1 MHRSLWLLLMAGTML
16 AGCNAVSYTQ
26 RNNPADA
33 YKDYKND
40 GMASVLGVGQPITQ
54 RQQAANATLSQS
66 GQYDLDQIMQR
77 VAGTYNLA
85 VRWGNGVRK
94 DQHRQVMMTNLTFD
108 EARNYIEDVY
118 NIQIIREGE
127 RRLLVMPSAAE
138 PRIENFTSGG
148 TISLAQA
155 VRGLAEQCNFNL
167 MINEN
172 QDKLVN
178 TQVSTNLKD
187 ITCHDAF
194 DALLNP
200 QGMSLQ
206 DKGDYITIA
215 GLPQRQWTL
224 NLYEPER
231 SEEVEVNYSSELSG
245 ASDNGNQTAGGKTKV
260 SIKYERNLWED
271 LENDLNALIDS
282 NCDDNI
288 GESGSGITSSL
299 PSAPTAAPALLPP
312 PSSGSSGDTELI
324 SSPTPIPPPTFSPA
338 PSAGSGSSSTG
349 ISNCGYVQINPNVGL
364 VQMRAPQPVL
374 DEANDIIQRVEEVA
388 SRRLL
393 LEARVIAVS
402 RKRGFDQSSRLRF
415 GGRLSEKTWNEKET
429 DGGFSGSGSIA
440 STIANSLQNFSGN
453 ISGQTVNLGGVF
465 VRSDNLEAII
475 GALEQFGTTYELM
488 HPTMELMDRQRA
500 TLIDGKNEKYFVVQ
514 TETTTGTAT
523 TTSQDVEERTQFLG
537 MQFSATAQVSDNPSE
552 PSTIS
557 LQIPITSLASTV
569 NIPGTTSGSIAGIA
583 PVANTR
589 LIDQK
594 IRIRDGEVKVI
605 GGLTRTLAVDNE
617 SGIPILREIPVAGKM
632 LNSQN
637 ISYENVEFVVL
648 LQVRRLN

>member
-1 MHRSLWLLLMAGTML
+1 MHRSLLLLLMAGTML

-33 YKDYKND
+33 YKDYKED
-40 GMASVLGVGQPITQ
+40 GSASVLGVGQPITQ

-94 DQHRQVMMTNLTFD
+94 DQRQQVMMTNLTFD
-108 EARNYIEDVY
+108 EARNYLEDVY

-172 QDKLVN
+172 KDKLLN

-200 QGMSLQ
+200 HGMSLQ
-206 DKGDYITIA
+206 DKGDYITIT

-231 SEEVEVNYSSELSG
+231 SEEVEVNYSSEMSG
-245 ASDNGNQTAGGKTKV
+245 SSDNSTQSAGGTNKV
-260 SIKYERNLWED
+260 TIKYERNLWQD

-282 NCDDNI
+282 NCDDNAE
-288 GESGSGITSSL
+288 GSGSGSTGSMAR
-299 PSAPTAAPALLPP
+299 APTTAPMLLPP
-312 PSSGSSGDTELI
+312 PSSGASGDPKLISGSTPMPAFTASAAPTGSSGVT
-324 SSPTPIPPPTFSPA
+324 
-338 PSAGSGSSSTG
+338 
-349 ISNCGYVQINPNVGL
+349 NCGYVQINPNVGL

-374 DEANDIIQRVEEVA
+374 EEANDIIQRVEEVA

-402 RKRGFDQSSRLRF
+402 RKRGFDQSNRLRF
-415 GGRLSEKTWNEKET
+415 GGRLNEKTFKEKET
-429 DGGFSGSGSIA
+429 NGGFSGSGSISSA
-440 STIANSLQNFSGN
+440 LAASLQNLSGTV
-453 ISGQTVNLGGVF
+453 SGQTVNLGGVF

-500 TLIDGKNEKYFVVQ
+500 TLIDGKNEKYFVVK

-569 NIPGTTSGSIAGIA
+569 NIPGNTSGSIAGVA
-583 PVANTR
+583 PIANTR

-605 GGLTRTLAVDNE
+605 GGLTRTLAVDTE
-617 SGIPILREIPVAGKM
+617 SGVPILRDIPVAGKM
-632 LNSQN
+632 LNNQN

>member
-1 MHRSLWLLLMAGTML
+1 MMHRSLLLLLMAGTML

-33 YKDYKND
+33 YKDYKED
-40 GMASVLGVGQPITQ
+40 GSASVLGVGQPITQ

-94 DQHRQVMMTNLTFD
+94 DQRQQVMMTNLTFD
-108 EARNYIEDVY
+108 EARNYLEDVY

-172 QDKLVN
+172 KDKLLN

-200 QGMSLQ
+200 HGMSLQ
-206 DKGDYITIA
+206 DKGDYITIT

-231 SEEVEVNYSSELSG
+231 SEEVEVNYSSEMSG
-245 ASDNGNQTAGGKTKV
+245 SSDNGTQSAGGTNKV
-260 SIKYERNLWED
+260 TIKYERNLWQD

-282 NCDDNI
+282 NCDDNA
-288 GESGSGITSSL
+288 EGSGLGSIGGMA
-299 PSAPTAAPALLPP
+299 SAPTAAPMLLPP
-312 PSSGSSGDTELI
+312 PSSSASGDPKLISGSTPMPAFTTSAVPTGSSGVT
-324 SSPTPIPPPTFSPA
+324 
-338 PSAGSGSSSTG
+338 
-349 ISNCGYVQINPNVGL
+349 NCGYVQINPNVGL

-374 DEANDIIQRVEEVA
+374 EEANDIIQRVEEVA

-402 RKRGFDQSSRLRF
+402 RKRGFDQSNRLRF
-415 GGRLSEKTWNEKET
+415 GGRLNAIKGEET
-429 DGGFSGSGSIA
+429 NGGFTGSGSISSA
-440 STIANSLQNFSGN
+440 LAASLQNLSGTV
-453 ISGQTVNLGGVF
+453 SGQTVNLGGVF

-500 TLIDGKNEKYFVVQ
+500 TLIDGKNEKYFVVK

-569 NIPGTTSGSIAGIA
+569 NIPGTSSGSIAGVA
-583 PVANTR
+583 PIANTR

-605 GGLTRTLAVDNE
+605 GGLTRTLAVDTE
-617 SGIPILREIPVAGKM
+617 SGVPILRDIPVAGKM

>member
-1 MHRSLWLLLMAGTML
+1 MHRSMWLLLMAGTML

-33 YKDYKND
+33 YKDYKDD
-40 GMASVLGVGQPITQ
+40 GTASVLGVGQPITQ

-94 DQHRQVMMTNLTFD
+94 DQRRQVMMTNLTFD
-108 EARNYIEDVY
+108 EARNYLEDVY

-155 VRGLAEQCNFNL
+155 VRGLAEQCSFNL

-172 QDKLVN
+172 KDKLLN

-200 QGMSLQ
+200 HGMSLQ
-206 DKGDYITIA
+206 DKGDYVTIS

-231 SEEVEVNYSSELSG
+231 SEEVEVNYSSNISG
-245 ASDNGNQTAGGKTKV
+245 ESDSGSQTAGGSNKV
-260 SIKYERNLWED
+260 TIKYERNLWED
-271 LENDLNALIDS
+271 LRSDLDALIES
-282 NCDDNI
+282 NCEDNPAD
-288 GESGSGITSSL
+288 SSAGSVASV
-299 PSAPTAAPALLPP
+299 PSAAPVLLPP
-312 PSSGSSGDTELI
+312 PSGGTAGDPQMISGSILTAPVASV
-324 SSPTPIPPPTFSPA
+324 TPVSN
-338 PSAGSGSSSTG
+338 GSSVST
-349 ISNCGYVQINPNVGL
+349 NCGYVQINANVGL
-364 VQMRAPQPVL
+364 VQMRAPQRVL

-388 SRRLL
+388 NRRLL

-402 RKRGFDQSSRLRF
+402 RKRGFDQSNRLRF
-415 GGRLSEKTWNEKET
+415 GGRLSEKTFNEKET

-500 TLIDGKNEKYFVVQ
+500 TLIDGKNEKYFVVK

-523 TTSQDVEERTQFLG
+523 TSSQDVEERTQFLG

-569 NIPGTTSGSIAGIA
+569 NIPGASSGSIAGVA
-583 PVANTR
+583 PIANTR

-605 GGLTRTLAVDNE
+605 GGLTRTLAVDTE
-617 SGIPILREIPVAGKM
+617 SGVPILRDIPVAGKM

>member
-1 MHRSLWLLLMAGTML
+1 MHRSLLLLLMAGTML

-33 YKDYKND
+33 YKDYKED
-40 GMASVLGVGQPITQ
+40 GSASVLGVGQPITQ

-94 DQHRQVMMTNLTFD
+94 DQRQQVMMTNLTFD
-108 EARNYIEDVY
+108 EARNYLEDVY

-172 QDKLVN
+172 KDKLLN

-200 QGMSLQ
+200 HGMSLQ
-206 DKGDYITIA
+206 DKGDYITIT

-231 SEEVEVNYSSELSG
+231 SEEVEVNYSSEMSG
-245 ASDNGNQTAGGKTKV
+245 SSDNGTQSAGGTNKV
-260 SIKYERNLWED
+260 TIKYERNLWQD

-282 NCDDNI
+282 NCDDNA
-288 GESGSGITSSL
+288 EGSGLGSIGGMA
-299 PSAPTAAPALLPP
+299 SAPTAAPMLLPP
-312 PSSGSSGDTELI
+312 PSSSASGDPKLISGSTPMPAFTTSAVPTGSSGVT
-324 SSPTPIPPPTFSPA
+324 
-338 PSAGSGSSSTG
+338 
-349 ISNCGYVQINPNVGL
+349 NCGYVQINPNVGL

-374 DEANDIIQRVEEVA
+374 EEANDIIQRVEEVA

-402 RKRGFDQSSRLRF
+402 RKRGFDQSNRLRF
-415 GGRLSEKTWNEKET
+415 GGRLNAIKGEET
-429 DGGFSGSGSIA
+429 NGGFTGSGSISSA
-440 STIANSLQNFSGN
+440 LAASLQNLSGTV
-453 ISGQTVNLGGVF
+453 SGQTVNLGGVF

-500 TLIDGKNEKYFVVQ
+500 TLIDGKNEKYFVVK

-569 NIPGTTSGSIAGIA
+569 NIPGTSSGSIAGVA
-583 PVANTR
+583 PIANTR

-605 GGLTRTLAVDNE
+605 GGLTRTLAVDTE
-617 SGIPILREIPVAGKM
+617 SGVPILRDIPVAGKM

>member
-1 MHRSLWLLLMAGTML
+1 MHRSLLLLLMAGTML

-33 YKDYKND
+33 YKDYKED
-40 GMASVLGVGQPITQ
+40 GSASVLGVGQPITQ

-94 DQHRQVMMTNLTFD
+94 DQRQQVMMTNLTFD
-108 EARNYIEDVY
+108 EARNYLEDVY

-172 QDKLVN
+172 KDKLLN

-200 QGMSLQ
+200 HGMSLQ
-206 DKGDYITIA
+206 DKGDYITIT

-231 SEEVEVNYSSELSG
+231 SEEVEVNYSSEMSG
-245 ASDNGNQTAGGKTKV
+245 SGDDGTQSAGGNNKV
-260 SIKYERNLWED
+260 TIKYERNLWQD

-282 NCDDNI
+282 NCDDNA
-288 GESGSGITSSL
+288 EGSGLGSIGGMA
-299 PSAPTAAPALLPP
+299 SAPTAAPMLLPP
-312 PSSGSSGDTELI
+312 PSSSASGDPKLISGSTPMPAFTTSAVSTGSSGVT
-324 SSPTPIPPPTFSPA
+324 
-338 PSAGSGSSSTG
+338 
-349 ISNCGYVQINPNVGL
+349 NCGYVQINPNVGL

-374 DEANDIIQRVEEVA
+374 EEANDIIQRVEEVA

-402 RKRGFDQSSRLRF
+402 RRRGFDQSNRLRF
-415 GGRLSEKTWNEKET
+415 GGRLNDKTIKGEET
-429 DGGFSGSGSIA
+429 NGGFTGSGSISSA
-440 STIANSLQNFSGN
+440 LAASLQNLSGTVG
-453 ISGQTVNLGGVF
+453 GQTVNLGGVF

-500 TLIDGKNEKYFVVQ
+500 TLIDGKNEKYFVVK

-569 NIPGTTSGSIAGIA
+569 NIPGTSSGSIAGVA
-583 PVANTR
+583 PIANTR

-605 GGLTRTLAVDNE
+605 GGLTRTLAVDTE
-617 SGIPILREIPVAGKM
+617 SGVPILRDIPVAGKM

>member
-16 AGCNAVSYTQ
+16 ASCNAVSYTQ

-33 YKDYKND
+33 YKDYKDN
-40 GMASVLGVGQPITQ
+40 GNAAVLGVGQPITQ

-94 DQHRQVMMTNLTFD
+94 DHREQVMMNNLTFD
-108 EARNYIEDVY
+108 EARNYLEDVY
-118 NIQIIREGE
+118 DIQIIREGE
-127 RRLLVMPSAAE
+127 RRLLIMPSAAE

-172 QDKLVN
+172 KDKLQN

-200 QGMSLQ
+200 HGMSLE

-224 NLYEPER
+224 NLYEPQR
-231 SEEVEVNYSSELSG
+231 SEEVEVNYSSEISG
-245 ASDNGNQTAGGKTKV
+245 DSDSGSQSAGGTNKV
-260 SIKYERNLWED
+260 TIKYERDLWKD
-271 LENDLNALIDS
+271 LKSDLDALIDS
-282 NCDDNI
+282 NCEDNASI
-288 GESGSGITSSL
+288 SGGSAGSMVSA
-299 PSAPTAAPALLPP
+299 PSAAPVLLPP
-312 PSSGSSGDTELI
+312 PSSGGTGDTRLISGSTPPPMPGFSAAPAASTGSSGET
-324 SSPTPIPPPTFSPA
+324 
-338 PSAGSGSSSTG
+338 
-349 ISNCGYVQINPNVGL
+349 NCGYVQINANVGL

-388 SRRLL
+388 NRRLL

-402 RKRGFDQSSRLRF
+402 RKRGFDQNNRLRF
-415 GGRLSEKTWNEKET
+415 GGRLNDKDIKSEET
-429 DGGFSGSGSIA
+429 TGGFAGSGSISSA
-440 STIANSLQNFSGN
+440 LSSALQNFSGN
-453 ISGQTVNLGGVF
+453 ISGQSVNLGGVF

-500 TLIDGKNEKYFVVQ
+500 TLIDGKNEKYFVVK

-523 TTSQDVEERTQFLG
+523 TSSQDVEERTQFLG

-569 NIPGTTSGSIAGIA
+569 NIPGSTSGSIAGVA
-583 PVANTR
+583 PIANTR

-605 GGLTRTLAVDNE
+605 GGLTRTLAVDTE
-617 SGIPILREIPVAGKM
+617 SGVPILRDIPVAGKL
-632 LNSQN
+632 LNNQN